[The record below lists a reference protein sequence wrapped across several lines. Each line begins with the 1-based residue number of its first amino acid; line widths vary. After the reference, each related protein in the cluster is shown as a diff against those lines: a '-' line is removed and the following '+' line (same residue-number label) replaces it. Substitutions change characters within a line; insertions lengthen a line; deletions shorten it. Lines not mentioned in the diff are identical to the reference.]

1 MALHMND
8 ILNSPLNKPKEE
20 VQAKTLTFSPGEPIK
35 PLSIKVDK
43 TVNGPDG
50 SRTTF
55 TVSMEHTF
63 SSASELKAILDA
75 IGYCGKKGI
84 VERFKEM
91 VRR

>member
-20 VQAKTLTFSPGEPIK
+20 VSSKTLTFPSGEPMK

-63 SSASELKAILDA
+63 TSAQELKAILDA
-75 IGYCGKKGI
+75 VGYCGGKSW
-84 VERFKEM
+84 VQRVKEM
-91 VRR
+91 VKK